1 MPDPLPFYAE
11 VRVLRASDRPHLE
24 GRVGG
29 ILGITEPPDAS
40 TPPAYAVLLDG
51 AEEVYT
57 FLRDE
62 IEPTGHMRKQEDYY

>member
-1 MPDPLPFYAE
+1 MADPLPFFAE
-11 VRVLRASDRPHLE
+11 VRVLRAPGSPRLE
-24 GRVGG
+24 GKLGG
-29 ILGITEPPDAS
+29 TLGITEPPDEA

-51 AEEVYT
+51 EDEVYT